1 LLARRTAAAQVVF
14 MAGMDLS
21 RIEPFEICSIRPP
34 TENFSLTFRLTRNCG
49 WNRCLFCPVYKQGVK
64 FSRQTMEDV
73 RKDIERARAIND
85 LLTERGVCDP
95 YPGTDGYREAAGLIA
110 EITGARSRSG
120 IESGTG
126 DKRAAAKS
134 GGPSGGDEESAAWFA
149 TWFKDAPTIED
160 SVYHLVSWRL
170 SGGQT
175 CFIGDSNSLVLTP
188 AFFLEAASCI
198 RQAFPT
204 LARFTI
210 YGRTRSAAEMPLHDL
225 ETFRSAG
232 LDRIHFGL
240 ESGCDEVLGFM
251 KKGVTGEQHI
261 LGCRKTVDA
270 GISCGVYVMPGLGG
284 ARWSE
289 PHAADTARVI
299 TGAAP
304 DYVRL
309 RTLEVFPGTPLA
321 AAVREGTFTEA
332 TEEQIVREIRT
343 LVEEIETETTLVS
356 DSASNL
362 LDVSGKLPGDRPRML
377 EVIDKYLALSPREKL
392 TFSLASRLQSFMGQ
406 YGGLTQEIMRAVVPF
421 VAGDSIDTGR
431 ASDEEIESVIRLIR
445 SRLMP

>member
-1 LLARRTAAAQVVF
+1 
-14 MAGMDLS
+14 MANSDLS
-21 RIEPFEICSIRPP
+21 LIEPFEICSIRPP

-64 FSRQTMEDV
+64 FSRRTMEDV
-73 RKDIERARAIND
+73 KKDVDRARAIND
-85 LLTERGVCDP
+85 LLSERGVCDP

-110 EITGARSRSG
+110 EITEVREISG
-120 IESGTG
+120 IEDRQGIPGKNDGLSGE
-126 DKRAAAKS
+126 DA
-134 GGPSGGDEESAAWFA
+134 DSAAWFA
-149 TWFKDAPTIED
+149 TWFKDTPTIED

-170 SGGQT
+170 NGGRT
-175 CFIGDSNSLVLTP
+175 CFIGDSNSLLLKP
-188 AFFLEAASCI
+188 AFFLEAASYI
-198 RQAFPT
+198 RQAFPQ
-204 LARFTI
+204 LARFTM

-225 ETFRSAG
+225 EIFRSAG

-251 KKGVTGEQHI
+251 KKGVTGDQQV

-284 ARWSE
+284 ARWSK

-321 AAVREGTFTEA
+321 AAVREGAFTEA
-332 TEEQIVREIRT
+332 TEEQVVREIRT
-343 LVEEIETETTLVS
+343 LVEEIETETTIVS

-362 LDVSGKLPGDRPRML
+362 LDVSGRLPGDRQRML
-377 EVIDKYLALSPREKL
+377 EVMDEYLALSPREKL

-406 YGGLTQEIMRAVVPF
+406 YGGLTQEIMRAVMPF
-421 VAGDSIDTGR
+421 VAGDRIDTGR
-431 ASDEEIESVIRLIR
+431 ASDDEIEGVIRLIR

>member
-1 LLARRTAAAQVVF
+1 MADIDLA
-14 MAGMDLS
+14 L
-21 RIEPFEICSIRPP
+21 IEPFEICSIRPP

-64 FSRQTMEDV
+64 FSKRTIEEVKKDV
-73 RKDIERARAIND
+73 DRARAIND
-85 LLTERGVCDP
+85 LLTERGICEP
-95 YPGTDGYREAAGLIA
+95 YPGMDGYREAAGLIA
-110 EITGARSRSG
+110 EITEARSCP
-120 IESGTG
+120 GTEDG
-126 DKRAAAKS
+126 NRGRKTAAGKS
-134 GGPSGGDEESAAWFA
+134 GSLSADEADSAAWFA

-160 SVYHLVSWRL
+160 SVYHLLSWRL
-170 SGGQT
+170 NGEQT
-175 CFIGDSNSLVLTP
+175 CFIGDSNSLLLTP
-188 AFFLEAASCI
+188 AFFLEATSYI
-198 RQAFPT
+198 RRAFPGLT
-204 LARFTI
+204 RFTI
-210 YGRTRSAAEMPLHDL
+210 YGRTRSAAQMPLHDL
-225 ETFRSAG
+225 EIFRSAG

-251 KKGVTGEQHI
+251 KKGVTGDQHI

-284 ARWSE
+284 ARWTE
-289 PHAADTARVI
+289 RHAADTARVI

-332 TEEQIVREIRT
+332 TEEQVVREIRT
-343 LVEEIETETTLVS
+343 LVEGIETETTIVS

-362 LDVSGKLPGDRPRML
+362 LDVSGRLPGDRSRML
-377 EVIDKYLALSPREKL
+377 EVIDEYLSLSPREKL
-392 TFSLASRLQSFMGQ
+392 TFSLASRLQSFVGQ
-406 YGGLTQEIMRAVVPF
+406 YGGLTQEIMRAVMPF
-421 VAGDSIDTGR
+421 VTGDRIDTGK
-431 ASDEEIESVIRLIR
+431 ASDDEIGSAIRLIR